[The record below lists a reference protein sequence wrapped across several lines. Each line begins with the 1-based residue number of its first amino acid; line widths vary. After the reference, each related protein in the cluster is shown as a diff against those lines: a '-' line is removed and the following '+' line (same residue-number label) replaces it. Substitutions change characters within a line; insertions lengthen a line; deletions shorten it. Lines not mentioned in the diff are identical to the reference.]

1 MTVKIN
7 AEAALAFVLKDEGG
21 YAERNTEGGGAVN
34 MGITFQTF
42 AVWRKLKN
50 MLDPTFADL
59 KAMPVAEA
67 KAIYAAQYMQ
77 PTGFDDLPIG
87 VDYVVFDAAVNG
99 GVTGSIKLLQ
109 QALGLKPVDGHYGLN
124 TRWAARHRDRD
135 TLIDA
140 FCNARLTSY
149 KKLRRFS
156 EPYKAGAT
164 RTWGDIWSARIK
176 LVAKRAKTMGD
187 NHA

>member
-1 MTVKIN
+1 MKTN
-7 AEAALAFVLKDEGG
+7 SDAAMAFVLKDEGG

-42 AVWRKLKN
+42 VAWRRLAKKPE
-50 MLDPTFADL
+50 PTFADL
-59 KAMPVAEA
+59 KAMPIAEA

-109 QALGLKPVDGHYGLN
+109 EALGIKPIDGHYGLN
-124 TRWAARHRDRD
+124 TRWAARHRDHD
-135 TLIDA
+135 TLIDG
-140 FCNARLTSY
+140 FCYFRLKTY
-149 KKLRRFS
+149 KKLRRFN
-156 EPYKAGAT
+156 EPYKVGAT
-164 RTWGDIWSARIK
+164 RTWGDIWTARIK
-176 LVAKRAKTMGD
+176 LVAKRAKIMGD
-187 NHA
+187 EHA